1 MTGAVPPTSPTS
13 RTANTTTAQDIPLS
27 NKSMDIANLPSFAV
41 LIEDYH
47 RINEELINQLKT
59 LAESRQNNPP
69 WYSVLDITTSRIY
82 RRVLVARAKAKENA
96 LTSPFF
102 STVCL
107 LFQKRTNPVCWRS
120 SSLTLITAQALMF
133 LGNLRGYFSQRGQ
146 R

>member
-1 MTGAVPPTSPTS
+1 
-13 RTANTTTAQDIPLS
+13 
-27 NKSMDIANLPSFAV
+27 MDIANLPSFAV